1 MWPVKTFSPSLT
13 SLPTSY
19 SSSSILHPPMYWYWE
34 EGICKGHKVNPPLP
48 SLFTRPFL
56 LLFLQSIVRPI
67 TERNRG
73 HDDFSFFSF
82 FFFFFF
88 TVTLMCRINAVGHFT
103 KRQVHCVAG
112 WSGGV
117 TSGSHSETA
126 GHLGNFLDWLRA
138 VGDISD
144 PKWLEHRQCSRTTFS
159 FNQCRSI
166 GMQCSQYVASEGLF
180 TLEDEV

>member
-1 MWPVKTFSPSLT
+1 MWPVKIFSPSLT
-13 SLPTSY
+13 SLPASY
-19 SSSSILHPPMYWYWE
+19 SSSSILLCIDTE
-34 EGICKGHKVNPPLP
+34 KKGYIKVIKLTPLP

-82 FFFFFF
+82 FFFF

-117 TSGSHSETA
+117 TSGSHSGTA
-126 GHLGNFLDWLRA
+126 GHLGNFL
-138 VGDISD
+138 G
-144 PKWLEHRQCSRTTFS
+144 
-159 FNQCRSI
+159 
-166 GMQCSQYVASEGLF
+166 
-180 TLEDEV
+180 

>member
-13 SLPTSY
+13 SLPASY
-19 SSSSILHPPMYWYWE
+19 SSWSILHPPMYWYWE
-34 EGICKGHKVNPPLP
+34 EGICKGHNVNPLP

-73 HDDFSFFSF
+73 HGDFSFFS
-82 FFFFFF
+82 FFFFF

-117 TSGSHSETA
+117 TSGSHSGTA
-126 GHLGNFLDWLRA
+126 GHLGNFLGWLRA

-144 PKWLEHRQCSRTTFS
+144 PKWLEHR
-159 FNQCRSI
+159 QCRSI

>member
-1 MWPVKTFSPSLT
+1 MLFNCGFIVTLIYLLCCQTKQYYVEKET
-13 SLPTSY
+13 SWISAWGWFFCCVCPR
-19 SSSSILHPPMYWYWE
+19 
-34 EGICKGHKVNPPLP
+34 K
-48 SLFTRPFL
+48 LFFL
-56 LLFLQSIVRPI
+56 L
-67 TERNRG
+67 
-73 HDDFSFFSF
+73 FSFFSF